1 MTDKTEDTTTEMRDA
16 RYVMHPLT
24 DARAN
29 LQSGSLIIDRGEGIH
44 VYDLAGNRYIEAM
57 AGLWSVG
64 LGFSEPRLIEAAT
77 RQMTRLPYY
86 HAFTHKGHGPMV
98 DLAEMLVTMAPVPM
112 SKAFFTNSGSEAN
125 DTVIKMLWYRANA
138 LGQPQR
144 KKIISRH
151 RAYHGITVASGS
163 LTGITANHTSFD
175 LPLPGFLHLT
185 TPHYRREAR
194 PGESEEDFAT
204 RLAQELEDM
213 IQREG
218 PETIAAF
225 YGEPVMGA
233 GGVIVPPA
241 TYWEKIQ
248 AVLARHDILLVADEV
263 ITGFGRTGR
272 MFGCETY
279 GIKPDIMVLSKQI
292 SSSYLPIS
300 AILLNEKVFEPIA
313 DQTHAIGTFGHGFTG
328 GGHPV
333 AAAVAIETIRIIRE
347 RDLVAHVAETGAWM
361 QDRLAS
367 LADHPLV
374 DEIRGVGLV
383 AAVELSAA
391 MLSPA
396 VPLAAGALGKR
407 AALHLQNGGVI
418 SRAMGDALAL
428 CPPMIIDR
436 DGIDAIVAALRH
448 ALDRC
453 LEELA

>member
-1 MTDKTEDTTTEMRDA
+1 MTQDFTTTEMRDA

-44 VYDLAGNRYIEAM
+44 VHDLAGNRYIEAM

-64 LGFSEPRLIEAAT
+64 LGFSEPRLVEAAT
-77 RQMTRLPYY
+77 RQMARLPYY
-86 HAFTHKGHGPMV
+86 HPFGQKGHGPMV
-98 DLAEMLVTMAPVPM
+98 DLAERLVTMAPVPM

-138 LGQPQR
+138 LGQTRR

-151 RAYHGITVASGS
+151 RAYHGITVAAGS
-163 LTGITANHTSFD
+163 LTGIPANHTAFD

-185 TPHYRREAR
+185 APHYRRNAR

-204 RLAQELEDM
+204 RLAQELEDL
-213 IQREG
+213 ILREG

-225 YGEPVMGA
+225 FGEPVMGA
-233 GGVIVPPA
+233 GGVLVPPR
-241 TYWEKIQ
+241 TYWQKIQ

-263 ITGFGRTGR
+263 ICGFGRTGR

-279 GIKPDIMVLSKQI
+279 DIRPDVMVLSKQL

-300 AILLNEKVFEPIA
+300 AILLNERVFEPIA

-333 AAAVAIETIRIIRE
+333 AAAVAIETLRIIQE
-347 RDLVAHVAETGAWM
+347 RGLVAHAAEVGAWM
-361 QDRLAS
+361 QDRLAG
-367 LADHPLV
+367 LAGHPLV
-374 DEIRGVGLV
+374 DEIRGVGLI
-383 AAVELSAA
+383 AAVELT
-391 MLSPA
+391 PA
-396 VPLAAGALGKR
+396 RVAGDGAWPPGALGRR
-407 AALHLQNGGVI
+407 AVLHLQQAGVI
-418 SRAMGDALAL
+418 SRAMGDALAF

-436 DGIDAIVAALRH
+436 DGVDAIVAALRI
-448 ALDRC
+448 ALDAC
-453 LEELA
+453 LKEMAR

>member
-1 MTDKTEDTTTEMRDA
+1 MTTEMRDA

-64 LGFSEPRLIEAAT
+64 LGFSETRLIEAAT
-77 RQMTRLPYY
+77 RQMERLPYY
-86 HAFTHKGHGPMV
+86 HPFTQKGHGPMV
-98 DLAEMLVTMAPVPM
+98 DLAERLVTMAPVPM

-138 LGQPQR
+138 LGQTCR

-151 RAYHGITVASGS
+151 RAYHGITVAAGS
-163 LTGITANHTSFD
+163 LTGIPANHTGFD

-185 TPHYRREAR
+185 TPHYRRFAQ

-204 RLAQELEDM
+204 RLATELEEL
-213 IQREG
+213 ILREG
-218 PETIAAF
+218 PDTIAAF
-225 YGEPVMGA
+225 FGEPVMGA
-233 GGVIVPPA
+233 GGVIVPPR

-248 AVLARHDILLVADEV
+248 AVLARYEILLVADEV
-263 ITGFGRTGR
+263 ICGFGRTGR

-279 GIKPDIMVLSKQI
+279 DIRPDVMVLSKQL

-300 AILLNEKVFEPIA
+300 AILLNGKLFEPIA

-333 AAAVAIETIRIIRE
+333 AAAVAIETLRIIEE
-347 RDLVAHVAETGAWM
+347 RDLVAHAAAIGERM
-361 QDRLAS
+361 QQRLAT

-374 DEIRGVGLV
+374 DEIRGVGLM
-383 AAVELSAA
+383 AAVELTPSRAA
-391 MLSPA
+391 DPA
-396 VPLAAGALGKR
+396 SWPVGALGRR
-407 AALHLQNGGVI
+407 AALHLQQHGVI
-418 SRAMGDALAL
+418 ARSVGDALTF
-428 CPPMIIDR
+428 CPPMIIDGA
-436 DGIDAIVAALRH
+436 GIDAIVTALRT
-448 ALDRC
+448 ALDLC
-453 LEELA
+453 LKEMAP